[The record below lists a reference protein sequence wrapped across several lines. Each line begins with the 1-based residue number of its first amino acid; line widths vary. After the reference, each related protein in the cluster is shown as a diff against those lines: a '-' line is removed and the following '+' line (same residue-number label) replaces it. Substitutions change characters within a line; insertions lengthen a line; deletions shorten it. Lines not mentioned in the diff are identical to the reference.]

1 MDWTGSH
8 QSSNCSSKR
17 QGQPFKPCKVQGCGK
32 KYHDIL
38 HGSQNAYVNHKTR
51 VKPKKVHN
59 KMSYQS
65 DHLKSAV
72 VTVDA
77 EGSESYSKPPTVDEL
92 MIQDTERIN
101 AMFLVEEILLR
112 ATPRP

>member
-1 MDWTGSH
+1 MNT
-8 QSSNCSSKR
+8 
-17 QGQPFKPCKVQGCGK
+17 
-32 KYHDIL
+32 
-38 HGSQNAYVNHKTR
+38 YVNHKTR
-51 VKPKKVHN
+51 VKPKNVAN
-59 KMSYQS
+59 KMSSQS
-65 DHLKSAV
+65 SRPKSAV

-92 MIQDTERIN
+92 MIQDRERIN